1 MSLKSGKKMISL
13 PNKLRKTL
21 IIFPILYTRASRTWF
36 MFEIFQDQII
46 FKKVPKNSKVLITI
60 NSSCQI
66 NKIFTKGQI
75 TLKIYFEHFNVAL
88 DKVLGHNIA

>member
-1 MSLKSGKKMISL
+1 MSLKSGKKIISL

-36 MFEIFQDQII
+36 MFEIFQDQIV
-46 FKKVPKNSKVLITI
+46 FKKMPKNSKVIITI
-60 NSSCQI
+60 YSSCQI

-75 TLKIYFEHFNVAL
+75 TSKIYFEISMWL
-88 DKVLGHNIA
+88 